1 MIELTV
7 KYNKKDFFGTS
18 VYVENT
24 HTITLQEESEKK
36 FIAKALKK
44 VIAEDFTLQIVKY
57 GDLQTLI
64 IYKEYID
71 RLEDNDIIQVRHYTQ
86 SNSYDDMKI
95 SIKAAKKYIKD
106 FIQEV

>member
-1 MIELTV
+1 MIQLTA
-7 KYNKKDFFGTS
+7 KYYRKHFFGG
-18 VYVENT
+18 
-24 HTITLQEESEKK
+24 TIYCEDNLTLSKNDIRLKEH
-36 FIAKALKK
+36 INRALKK
-44 VIAEDFTLQIVKY
+44 VTSEDFTLQIVKY

-64 IYKEYID
+64 IYKEYTD
-71 RLEDNDIIQVRHYTQ
+71 RTEDNDIIQVRHYTQ

>member
-1 MIELTV
+1 MIQLTA
-7 KYNKKDFFGTS
+7 KYYRKHFFGG
-18 VYVENT
+18 
-24 HTITLQEESEKK
+24 TIYCEDDLTLSKSDIRLKEH
-36 FIAKALKK
+36 INRALKK
-44 VIAEDFTLQIVKY
+44 VTSEDFTLQIVKY

-71 RLEDNDIIQVRHYTQ
+71 RTEDNDIIQVRHYTQ